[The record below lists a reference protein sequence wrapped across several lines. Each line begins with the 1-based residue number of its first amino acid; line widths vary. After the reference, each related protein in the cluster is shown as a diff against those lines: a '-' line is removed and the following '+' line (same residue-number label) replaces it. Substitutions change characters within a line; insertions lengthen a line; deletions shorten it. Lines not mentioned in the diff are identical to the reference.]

1 MPPHPA
7 TVKKADCFSAGTLR
21 GPLPWGAMGSCR
33 RAIALPPGGDGR
45 TVSRLIFPTMC
56 GIIGYIGKQRA
67 ATIILE
73 GLKRLEYRG
82 YDSAGLAIL
91 QQGRIDVAKKAGRVE
106 VLVQESARHAFAG
119 TTGIGH
125 TRWAT
130 HGGVTDANAH
140 PHVSSDGKLALIHNG
155 VIENYSQMKS
165 FLLKKGYTFKSET
178 DTEVLCNLVAYHY
191 AKESPGVNGHSPF
204 LEAVRK
210 TLRHVEGTYGIAVLC
225 TDFPAEIVAARK
237 ASPLLLGVGDG
248 EYILAS
254 DASAIISRTQNVVYL
269 KDGELVHLSGG
280 GFTISNLDQTDV
292 SPVVDRITWS
302 VKDADLGHHA
312 HFMEKE
318 IFEQPQAL
326 ENSMRGRFSEDGST
340 AQFGG
345 LNLTPAEF
353 RNIDRFMF
361 CACGTAW
368 HACLVAEHLVERFA
382 RLPVEVDYA
391 SEFRYRN
398 SPLDPNTLFF
408 VISQSGETID
418 TLAALREAKRKGYR
432 VLAINNVVGSSIARE
447 ADGGIYQHVGPEIG
461 VASTKAFTSQLLVG
475 AMIALYVAR
484 MRDMSFADGVQYVNA
499 LKGVPDL
506 VRHTLKQ
513 APHIR
518 EIAKRY
524 AQSSDFLFLG
534 RLSLFPIALEGALKL
549 KEISYIHA
557 EGYPAAEMKH
567 GPIALITEEC
577 PSVFL
582 APKGEVFNKIVSSM
596 QEIKARRGPI
606 IAIATEGTELPPGL
620 ADELILIPD
629 CHEAVLPIV
638 ASIPVQL
645 LSYYIA
651 VERGCDVDKPRNLAK
666 SVTVE

>member
-1 MPPHPA
+1 
-7 TVKKADCFSAGTLR
+7 
-21 GPLPWGAMGSCR
+21 
-33 RAIALPPGGDGR
+33 
-45 TVSRLIFPTMC
+45 MC
-56 GIIGYIGKQRA
+56 GIVGYIGKQKA
-67 ATIILE
+67 SSILLE

-82 YDSAGLAIL
+82 YDSAGIAIA
-91 QQGRIDVAKKAGRVE
+91 QGGILEVSKKVGRVE
-106 VLVQESARHAFAG
+106 ALVQESSKHRFIG
-119 TTGIGH
+119 TVGIGH

-130 HGGVTDANAH
+130 HGGVTDENAH
-140 PHVSSDGKLALIHNG
+140 PHLSSDGKFALIHNG
-155 VIENYSQMKS
+155 VIENYSQMKA
-165 FLLKKGYTFKSET
+165 FLTTKGYTFKSET
-178 DTEVLCNLVAYHY
+178 DTEVLSNLIAYHY
-191 AKESPGVNGHSPF
+191 AKDLNDKNGHSPF
-204 LEAVRK
+204 LESVRK

-225 TDFPAEIVAARK
+225 VDFPNELVAARK

-248 EYILAS
+248 EHIVAS
-254 DASAIISRTQNVVYL
+254 DASALISRTQNVVYL
-269 KDGELVHLSGG
+269 KDGELVHLTGG
-280 GFTISNLDQTDV
+280 GFSITTLDQADV

-302 VKDADLGHHA
+302 IGDAELNGYT

-318 IFEQPQAL
+318 IFEQPTAL

-345 LNLTPAEF
+345 LNLTPGEL
-353 RNIDRFMF
+353 RHIDRFMF

-368 HACLVAEHLVERFA
+368 HACLVAEHLIERFA
-382 RLPVEVDYA
+382 RVPVEVDYA

-398 SPLDPNTLFF
+398 SPIDRNTLFF
-408 VISQSGETID
+408 VVSQSGETID
-418 TLAALREAKRKGYR
+418 TLAALREAKRKGFR
-432 VLAINNVVGSSIARE
+432 VLGISNVVGSTVARE

-461 VASTKAFTSQLLVG
+461 VASTKAFTSQLLIG

-484 MRDMSFADGVQYVNA
+484 MRDMSFADGVEYVKA
-499 LKGVPDL
+499 LKSAPDL
-506 VRHTLKQ
+506 VRKVLEQ
-513 APHIR
+513 APRIR
-518 EIAKRY
+518 QIAKRY
-524 AQSSDFLFLG
+524 AHTSDFLFLG

-567 GPIALITEEC
+567 GPIALISEKC

-582 APKGEVFNKIVSSM
+582 APKGEVFNKILSSM

-606 IAIATEGTELPPGL
+606 IAIATEGSEFPPGI
-620 ADELILIPD
+620 ADEVISIPE
-629 CHEAVLPIV
+629 CHEAVLPIIATV
-638 ASIPVQL
+638 PVQL